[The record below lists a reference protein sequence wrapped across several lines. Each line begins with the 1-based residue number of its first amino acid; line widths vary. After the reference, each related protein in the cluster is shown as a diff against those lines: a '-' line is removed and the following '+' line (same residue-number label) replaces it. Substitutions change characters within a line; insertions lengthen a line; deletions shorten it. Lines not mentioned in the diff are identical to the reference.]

1 MTKPLRG
8 HPFPKGAFHG
18 LAELD
23 RSSFSVC
30 HWASLVRYA
39 HHSSPPCESS
49 TPPDSYSKRK
59 SPLSRVGFFRLGLA
73 LPCHSMEDPTHRVT
87 SGIGY
92 LHKKQVTTHPWC
104 NVHGSIHAA
113 GSSFSECHWHS
124 SLASLTTHHPHVR
137 AAHPPCLAVKQSYSK
152 RKGYPFGWPFF
163 RLCSKQNV
171 T

>member
-92 LHKKQVTTHPWC
+92 LHKKQVTTHPC
-104 NVHGSIHAA
+104 CRFFILGVPLALLARVAH
-113 GSSFSECHWHS
+113 HS
-124 SLASLTTHHPHVR
+124 SPPCEL
-137 AAHPPCLAVKQSYSK
+137 AHPPYLAVKWSYSTK
-152 RKGYPFGWPFF
+152 KPTQSSGLLRFSESILKCFSF
-163 RLCSKQNV
+163 CSV
-171 T
+171 AY